1 MIDVNSFTK
10 EADGIDQ
17 ILLKYKKTGEKFVD
31 NNFHPKKNIYEKYPN
46 LLHGVSWQRIDSMLK
61 SPLYENVYADSICQG
76 ILGDCYLLSALSR
89 LCMQPELV
97 RAIFDPRSSIEAG
110 AVIVYFYTSKRKVPV
125 LIDTF
130 VPFKRGTRTPV
141 FAHPKNTTDS
151 YWFVLVEKAY
161 SKLFG
166 SYSSIIAGNLNKA
179 VYNIFGYLPDNLRT
193 DQFNEDILFNRMK
206 KWTSKGC
213 IIGSSIKVYVNSK
226 ITHDDVVDNGLV
238 TNHSYLIMRVKEA
251 EGKRFIQLRN
261 PWGEHEW
268 LGDYSYCSDLWTE
281 PLKEQLHF
289 YDADDGSFWMLMSD
303 FKKFFSELD
312 VSKPVKST
320 YYSQSKIVNFVQG
333 QNSPNTPTF
342 NIMCSKPCTIR
353 IFIEKLCAD
362 GATINVR
369 NDYGPGIV
377 NFSSPNTIVV
387 FNTKKYGKS
396 RRYNIKVFTTSTI
409 SNNAK
414 IFVRFIAKEDFK
426 VTMQGDE
433 LKRDENIEA
442 NALKKVKKLRMSPRR
457 HNRFS
462 SIAPLV

>member
-10 EADGIDQ
+10 EASAMDQ
-17 ILLKYKKTGEKFVD
+17 ILAKYKKTGEKFVD
-31 NNFHPKKNIYEKYPN
+31 NNFHPQKKINEKYPN
-46 LLHGVSWQRIDSMLK
+46 LLHGVSWHRIDAMLK

-89 LCMQPELV
+89 LCMQPEFV

-110 AVIVYFYTSKRKVPV
+110 VVIVYFYTSRRKVPV
-125 LIDTF
+125 IIDTLI
-130 VPFKRGTRTPV
+130 PFKRGTRTPV

-166 SYSSIIAGNLNKA
+166 SYSGIIAGNLNKA

-193 DQFNEDILFNRMK
+193 DTFNEEDLFKKMK
-206 KWTSKGC
+206 KWTTAGC
-213 IIGSSIKVYVNSK
+213 IIGCSIRVYVNSK

-238 TNHSYLIMRVKEA
+238 TNHSYLILRVKEA
-251 EGKRFIQLRN
+251 EGKKFIQLRN

-281 PLKEQLHF
+281 PLKDQLHF
-289 YDADDGSFWMLMSD
+289 YDADDGSFWMLMRD

-312 VSKPVKST
+312 VSRPIKPNCF
-320 YYSQSKIVNFVQG
+320 SQSKIVNFVQG
-333 QNSPNTPTF
+333 VNSPNVASF
-342 NIMCSKPCTIR
+342 NIICNSPCTLR
-353 IFIEKLCAD
+353 IFAEKLCPD

-387 FNTKKYGKS
+387 FNTKKFGKS

-409 SNNAK
+409 SKNAK
-414 IFVRFIAKEDFK
+414 IFVRFIAKSDFK
-426 VTMQGDE
+426 VTMAGEE
-433 LKRDENIEA
+433 LKRDENVEG
-442 NALKKVKKLRMSPRR
+442 NALRKIKKLNLSPRR
-457 HNRFS
+457 HNNFV